1 MMRVKIRSSAS
12 TTKIAGLTSSLI
24 LAAGPFMS
32 LKTGNG
38 WYSTTKFLTF
48 NRRDHLRQEE
58 EGRGVKTGYSVKCFL
73 SSVWVKLIVSLKFGF
88 LFSWFIGQGGPKI
101 SCTTTQTLPNL
112 RLPISSGSLPSSNRS
127 APLRVRVAQG
137 FFILEEKRHCR
148 RRRRCQSEAKRDLE
162 SCRVIL
168 GGSNVISFVSH
179 TESVTQ

>member
-12 TTKIAGLTSSLI
+12 TTKIASLTSSLI

-58 EGRGVKTGYSVKCFL
+58 EGRGVKTSYSVKCFL

-88 LFSWFIGQGGPKI
+88 LFSWFLGQGGPKI

-112 RLPISSGSLPSSNRS
+112 RLPISSLVLSPPRT
-127 APLRVRVAQG
+127 APLRFESESLRGFLYWRKNGTAAAAAAVSRRQKGIWSRVVW
-137 FFILEEKRHCR
+137 F
-148 RRRRCQSEAKRDLE
+148 
-162 SCRVIL
+162 L
-168 GGSNVISFVSH
+168 GD
-179 TESVTQ
+179 QM